1 MFYKEVI
8 GGRNKKML
16 CAIAKLICESDSI
29 GERYSYCDGYDMKSL
44 REDAAE
50 IKTANKLGAFVQNY
64 LSVAIKIYDLTEK
77 NFRTRPTVRREE

>member
-1 MFYKEVI
+1 MMSDEDVI
-8 GGRNKKML
+8 GSRDRKTL

-29 GERYSYCDGYDMKSL
+29 GEGYSYCNGYDMKSL

-64 LSVAIKIYDLTEK
+64 LSVAIKIYDLTK
-77 NFRTRPTVRREE
+77 KHFDGS